1 MLSQL
6 INVRRVAIVPDFIN
20 LFISRRLVVSVARSQ
35 THAESNRMPDNSL
48 TTLINALPTPV
59 MVIGPDDRVRCV
71 NPPLVAVLGPDLLGK
86 HYITALRQPTMLDAI
101 VLARQTAE
109 PVVALYL
116 GRDGPRDTTYRVTV
130 APAGRD
136 IVLSFEDRSAAED
149 AGQMRRDFVANVSH
163 ELRTPLTALLGFI
176 ETLGGAARNDAAA
189 RDRFL
194 GIMAHEANRMTRLV
208 DDLLSLSRVEE
219 DERVRPR
226 GNVDIGDLLASVI
239 KGLEPQA
246 KDAGVTVALARPD
259 TSEMVPGDE
268 GQLVQVFTN
277 LVENAIK
284 YGASGGEVTVTLSAR
299 QMYQRLRA
307 EGVQITITD
316 RGEGIAAHHIPRLT
330 ERFYRVDS
338 HRSRAVGGTGLGLA
352 IVKHIVNRHR
362 GRFVVESE
370 LGKGTSVSV
379 FLPAG

>member
-1 MLSQL
+1 MF
-6 INVRRVAIVPDFIN
+6 VPDLNN
-20 LFISRRLVVSVARSQ
+20 LFIPADPRVSVARKQ
-35 THAESNRMPDNSL
+35 PDPESDKMTDNPL
-48 TTLINALPTPV
+48 TALINALPTPV
-59 MVIGPDDRVRCV
+59 MLVGPEDRVRCV
-71 NPPLVAVLGPDLLGK
+71 NPPLEAVLGPDLLGK

-101 VLARQTAE
+101 MLVRQTGE
-109 PVVALYL
+109 PAVALYL

-136 IVLSFEDRSAAED
+136 IVLSFEDRSATED

-194 GIMAHEANRMTRLV
+194 GIMSHEANRMTRLV

-219 DERVRPR
+219 DARVRPR

-246 KDAGVTVALARPD
+246 KDAGVTVALTRPD
-259 TSEMVPGDE
+259 IAELVPGDE

-379 FLPAG
+379 FLPAS